1 MSKKATARKDSKR
14 AAQLASSAAAVST
27 PAESE
32 LSYDDMLSE
41 LEAIVSEADVRLAE
55 EEGAL

>member
-1 MSKKATARKDSKR
+1 MSKKATTRNNSR
-14 AAQLASSAAAVST
+14 QAAQLTSSAAAVSA

-41 LEAIVSEADVRLAE
+41 LEAIVSDADVRLADE
-55 EEGAL
+55 EVSL

>member
-1 MSKKATARKDSKR
+1 MSKKSTTRKNSKKVV
-14 AAQLASSAAAVST
+14 QLTSSAAAVST

-55 EEGAL
+55 EEVSL

>member
-1 MSKKATARKDSKR
+1 MSKKSTTRKNNKKV
-14 AAQLASSAAAVST
+14 AQSPLSAAAVST
-27 PAESE
+27 RAEPE

-55 EEGAL
+55 EEVSL

>member
-1 MSKKATARKDSKR
+1 MNKKSATRKNSKKVVQSP
-14 AAQLASSAAAVST
+14 LSAAALST
-27 PAESE
+27 RAEPE

-55 EEGAL
+55 EEISL

>member
-1 MSKKATARKDSKR
+1 MSKKATTRKHSKKVV
-14 AAQLASSAAAVST
+14 QSTSSAAAVTS
-27 PAESE
+27 AVESE

-55 EEGAL
+55 EEASL